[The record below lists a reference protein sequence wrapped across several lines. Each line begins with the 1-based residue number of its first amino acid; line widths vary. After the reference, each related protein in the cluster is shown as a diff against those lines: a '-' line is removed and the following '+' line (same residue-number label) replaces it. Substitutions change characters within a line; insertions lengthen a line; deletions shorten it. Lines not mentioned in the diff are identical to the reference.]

1 MHIYN
6 SVFNLKVWEV
16 RCFQEEEDT
25 SLYLLRQMFG
35 ISLYIDV
42 TCHNWRTLAHASCI
56 LCIDTTATWSGCPTT
71 TWWTRTACTSSPST
85 WWSAPR
91 TSPGST
97 SPSMTSRRS
106 PTIFWS
112 EFAAKKKY
120 LLVLSLK
127 ILILHIYS
135 MIRDGWIMINLSL
148 VKLFYDS
155 HPKVKSKY
163 YNLFGI
169 G

>member
-1 MHIYN
+1 MCLIKCAFMIV
-6 SVFNLKVWEV
+6 S
-16 RCFQEEEDT
+16 
-25 SLYLLRQMFG
+25 YLLSWWLNWF
-35 ISLYIDV
+35 LK
-42 TCHNWRTLAHASCI
+42 CHNWKTRTLAHASCI

-112 EFAAKKKY
+112 EFAKKKKY
-120 LLVLSLK
+120 PRSLFF
-127 ILILHIYS
+127 H
-135 MIRDGWIMINLSL
+135 
-148 VKLFYDS
+148 
-155 HPKVKSKY
+155 SKY
-163 YNLFGI
+163 WFYTSILWFETAESWLICHGKTFLWLTPKGQI
-169 G
+169 